1 MVDTNILIKKVEEK
15 KLSSKGNEEL
25 VQRITLY
32 VKDSINYKVTSDIKK
47 TKEKKTIKKEVAE
60 RMKIPKFGACSGQP
74 RGSLEAGVILVSKEE
89 VKLINRETEVETDMK
104 EKLLD
109 SINSRKKNVLRE
121 MQEIKEKEK
130 QQKLAQ
136 LFSANKPVVAP
147 KRQRPRENSI
157 KVSGFNPRYTEEDLQ
172 RLFDK
177 CGPVRKVYIPRD
189 FYTGQYRNFAFIDF
203 QQSLSVNNAIEM
215 YNDSAQDACI
225 LSVVASDEK

>member
-1 MVDTNILIKKVEEK
+1 MVDTSILIKKVDEK

-25 VQRITLY
+25 VQRVTIYT
-32 VKDSINYKVTSDIKK
+32 KDSIDYKVTSDIKK
-47 TKEKKTIKKEVAE
+47 TKEKKTIKKEMAE
-60 RMKIPKFGACSGQP
+60 RMKIPKFGACAGQP

-89 VKLINRETEVETDMK
+89 VKIINRENEVESDMR

-136 LFSANKPVVAP
+136 LFSANKPVVPP
-147 KRQRPRENSI
+147 KRQRTRENSI

-172 RLFDK
+172 RLFEK
-177 CGPVRKVYIPRD
+177 CGMVRKVYIPRD
-189 FYTGQYRNFAFIDF
+189 FYSGQYRNFAFIDF
-203 QQSLSVNNAIEM
+203 QQSISVNNAIEM
-215 YNDSAQDACI
+215 YNDAAEDECI
-225 LSVVASDEK
+225 LSVVAADEK

>member
-1 MVDTNILIKKVEEK
+1 MVDTSILIKKVDEK

-32 VKDSINYKVTSDIKK
+32 TKDSIDYKVTSDIKK
-47 TKEKKTIKKEVAE
+47 TKEKKTIKKEMAE
-60 RMKIPKFGACSGQP
+60 RMKIPKFGACAGQP

-89 VKLINRETEVETDMK
+89 VKITNRENEVESDMR

-130 QQKLAQ
+130 QQKLAA
-136 LFSANKPVVAP
+136 LFSANKPVVPP
-147 KRQRPRENSI
+147 KRPRTRENSI

-172 RLFDK
+172 KLFEK
-177 CGPVRKVYIPRD
+177 CGMVRKVYIPRD
-189 FYTGQYRNFAFIDF
+189 FYSGQFRNFAFIDF
-203 QQSLSVNNAIEM
+203 QQSISVNNAIEM
-215 YNDSAQDACI
+215 YNDAAEDDCI
-225 LSVVASDEK
+225 LSVVAADEK

>member
-1 MVDTNILIKKVEEK
+1 MVDTSILIKKVDEK

-25 VQRITLY
+25 VQRVTIYT
-32 VKDSINYKVTSDIKK
+32 KDSIDYKVTSDIKK
-47 TKEKKTIKKEVAE
+47 TKEKKTIKKEMAE
-60 RMKIPKFGACSGQP
+60 RMKIPKFGACAGQP
-74 RGSLEAGVILVSKEE
+74 RGSLEAGVIMVSKEE
-89 VKLINRETEVETDMK
+89 VKIINRENEVESDMK

-147 KRQRPRENSI
+147 KRQRTRENSI

-172 RLFDK
+172 RLFEK
-177 CGPVRKVYIPRD
+177 CGMVRKVYIPRD
-189 FYTGQYRNFAFIDF
+189 FYSGQYRNFAFIDF
-203 QQSLSVNNAIEM
+203 QQSISVNNAIEM
-215 YNDSAQDACI
+215 YNDAAEDECI
-225 LSVVASDEK
+225 LSVVAADEK